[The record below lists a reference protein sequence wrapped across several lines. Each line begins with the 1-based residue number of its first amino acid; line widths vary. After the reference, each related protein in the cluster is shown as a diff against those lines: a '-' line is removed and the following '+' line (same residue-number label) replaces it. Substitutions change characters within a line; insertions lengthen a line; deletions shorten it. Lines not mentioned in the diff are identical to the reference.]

1 MIDKKKGEVEKMG
14 EFVGGGVKQGWSVIK
29 SFGKGVSKK
38 AFQKKRNKNNCL

>member
-14 EFVGGGVKQGWSVIK
+14 EFIGGGVKQGWGVIK
-29 SFGKGVSKK
+29 SFGKGIKK

>member
-29 SFGKGVSKK
+29 SFGKGIKK
-38 AFQKKRNKNNCL
+38 SFSEKKK